1 MPLELRKLICLCLFK
16 QKQINMETCCIE
28 LSKRSTCN
36 MNRKQAKARLNYLL
50 VDFVLPREPEKR
62 QRVYAEIALLL
73 EKVQ

>member
-1 MPLELRKLICLCLFK
+1 MDP
-16 QKQINMETCCIE
+16 CCIE
-28 LSKRSTCN
+28 LGNRNSYR
-36 MNRKQAKARLNYLL
+36 MNREQAKARLNYLL